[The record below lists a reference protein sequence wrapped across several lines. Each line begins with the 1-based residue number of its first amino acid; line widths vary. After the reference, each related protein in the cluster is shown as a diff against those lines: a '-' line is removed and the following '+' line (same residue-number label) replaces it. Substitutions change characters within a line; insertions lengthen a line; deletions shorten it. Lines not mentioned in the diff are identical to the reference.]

1 MENIKKAALQFK
13 EKLSKQSL
21 KSMLKEAVSN
31 NDTVAS
37 KSLLYKIADRTSDP
51 ADVEE
56 ILEFVWK
63 ALKSPTKEWKK
74 VSKTLALLDTIIKVG
89 DPRALHQ
96 LRDSILKI
104 RVLESFSCK
113 ENGVEKADC
122 VKQKATRI
130 CYMLSNKG
138 ILEMERNNAINQRER
153 FVGISSRDP
162 GSYFSSEPAYS
173 SHESGY
179 LAPSAYE
186 PPATDQKPN
195 KVDLFA
201 NTTVKRNTNTSKSAG
216 LPKTQQPDIFSAP
229 KPPEPASA
237 DLPDIFVNT
246 APQVDIF
253 PAQKQTTE
261 VFLQDVFKP
270 TKNYESEQNTIDQID
285 LLQTDQKPLSA
296 GGLFDNINLKKP
308 KQTQNIFENLTLSQ
322 KPNVS
327 ATNKTDTPKASLPA
341 DLFSQPKPTQ
351 SSEPIKVKSNMATEK
366 APETK
371 VDPARFEQ
379 KLFDMDELASALST
393 NSRTMP
399 FNKYYY

>member
-63 ALKSPTKEWKK
+63 ALKSPAKEWKK

-104 RVLESFSCK
+104 RVLESFSYK
-113 ENGVEKADC
+113 ENGVEKADF
-122 VKQKATRI
+122 VKQKATSI

-162 GSYFSSEPAYS
+162 GSYLPSESVYS
-173 SHESGY
+173 SSQESGY

-201 NTTVKRNTNTSKSAG
+201 NTTVKRNTGTSKSAG

-229 KPPEPASA
+229 KAPEPASA
-237 DLPDIFVNT
+237 DLPDIFTNT

-261 VFLQDVFKP
+261 VFPQDIFKP
-270 TKNYESEQNTIDQID
+270 KNYESEQNTIDQIY

-296 GGLFDNINLKKP
+296 GLFDNINLKKP

-327 ATNKTDTPKASLPA
+327 DATKTETQKTSLPA

-351 SSEPIKVKSNMATEK
+351 SSEPVKVKSNMVTEK